1 MDFILFVILT
11 LLIQPLCS
19 FFFIYNAKEFFAIAQ
34 CMEETTVGKKTMSWT
49 LWVLCDAGREK
60 IIMHIIVRILMM
72 TIIVF
77 NGQSHNFF
85 IAHSLHACA
94 CIL

>member
-1 MDFILFVILT
+1 
-11 LLIQPLCS
+11 
-19 FFFIYNAKEFFAIAQ
+19 
-34 CMEETTVGKKTMSWT
+34 MSWAYRWDIFVM
-49 LWVLCDAGREK
+49 LGEK

-85 IAHSLHACA
+85 IAHSLHACMYTLIA
-94 CIL
+94 